1 MAIIAAGDLS
11 GLVGTVV
18 NVLYVAL
25 GLGLVIFFHELGHF
39 AVAKWCG
46 VFVERF
52 SIGFGPILW
61 SFKRGDTEYAL
72 SAIPFGGYVKM
83 LGQDDIDPSQL
94 SSEQIA
100 ENPRSYSAKPVRH
113 RMFIISAGVIMN
125 IITGLMFFAIAFQL
139 GVDSPPAEVGFVTS
153 GSPAYEAGI
162 ETGDVFTHLN
172 GEHISDFGE
181 IMLGVAL
188 SSGDVQIRGLHR
200 DQAPFDVTITPDQSG
215 TRRIIGVKQPLGV
228 RLVIPRDDTIRPT
241 YPGMPADS
249 ADPPFEAGDMIQR
262 VGDVE
267 IETFAELQDVLA
279 SQRNETLEFLVRS
292 PNGTDTRK
300 IRVGTNRFRLLGL
313 SMDIG
318 PITEIVRDSPAA
330 TAGLQVN
337 DKIITI
343 NGQDVGKH
351 INPLR
356 LPDLLSD
363 LQSQKVV
370 IEVLRQQ
377 KTGEPETLKIELVP
391 EDRSGWLERPDKIE
405 TPLSAPAAGFAFLV
419 IPRVLQVTPDSP
431 AAKHGIEVGQSVTKV
446 ELVGVG
452 GTPSDGAP
460 NTIEIDFTADNHNW
474 AYAFWMIQSF
484 PERKVRLTVGSD
496 PAAHVVE
503 VAPDEMIFEDDWYLP
518 TRGIRLDILMTER
531 KADGLV
537 NAFQMGVTHT
547 KKNIIQIYLTLRSL
561 VRGDVSPRELHGPV
575 GIATVA
581 YQVAE
586 QGLAKLLLFLG
597 FLSINLAVLNFLPIP
612 VLDGGHMVF
621 LTWEAITRKRPSERV
636 LIAATYV
643 GMAFVLSLMVFVLY
657 LDIFVHWLGFN

>member
-1 MAIIAAGDLS
+1 VAILAAGDFAS
-11 GLVGTVV
+11 LVETVV

-61 SFKRGDTEYAL
+61 SFKRGETEYAL

-100 ENPRSYSAKPVRH
+100 EDPRSYSAKPVRH

-125 IITGLMFFAIAFQL
+125 IITGLLFFALAFQL

-153 GSPAYEAGI
+153 GSPAYQAGI
-162 ETGDVFTHLN
+162 QTGDVFTQLN
-172 GEHISDFGE
+172 GEAISDFGE

-188 SSGDVQIRGLHR
+188 SSGNVRIQGQHR
-200 DQAPFDVTITPDQSG
+200 DQTPFDVTITPDQSG
-215 TRRIIGVKQPLGV
+215 TRRVIGVKQPLGL
-228 RLVIPRDDTIRPT
+228 RLIIPRDDTVQPT
-241 YPGMPADS
+241 YPGMPAD
-249 ADPPFEAGDMIQR
+249 AAQPPFEAGDLIKR
-262 VGDVE
+262 IGDVE
-267 IETFAELQDVLA
+267 ISTFAELQDRLA
-279 SQRNETLEFLVRS
+279 RQRNQQLDFFVQPKGSSEL
-292 PNGTDTRK
+292 RK
-300 IRVGTNRFRLLGL
+300 ISVGTNRFRLLGL

-318 PITEIVRDSPAA
+318 PITQIVRGSPAEK
-330 TAGLQVN
+330 AGLQVN

-343 NGQDVGKH
+343 NGEDVGKH

-356 LPDLLSD
+356 LPDLLAD
-363 LQSQKVV
+363 LHGQKVI

-391 EDRSGWLERPDKIE
+391 EDRQGWLERPDKSE
-405 TPLSAPAAGFAFLV
+405 TPLAAPPAGFAFLV
-419 IPRVLQVTPDSP
+419 IPRVLQVTPGSP
-431 AAKHGIEVGQSVTKV
+431 AEKHGIEAGQSVTKV
-446 ELVGVG
+446 ELVRM
-452 GTPSDGAP
+452 DGAP
-460 NTIEIDFTADNHNW
+460 TDASPDTIEIEFADDNHNW
-474 AYAFWMIQSF
+474 AFAFWMIQSF
-484 PERKVRLTVGSD
+484 PERKLRLTVGSD

-503 VAPDEMIFEDDWYLP
+503 VTPDEMIFEDDWYLP

-531 KADGLV
+531 KATGLV
-537 NAFQMGVTHT
+537 DALQMGVAHT

-636 LIAATYV
+636 LIGATYV

-657 LDIFVHWLGFN
+657 LDIFVHWLGQN

>member
-1 MAIIAAGDLS
+1 MAIIAAGDFAS
-11 GLVGTVV
+11 LVGTVV

-61 SFKRGDTEYAL
+61 SLKRGETEYAL

-83 LGQDDIDPSQL
+83 LGQDDMDPSQL

-100 ENPRSYSAKPVRH
+100 EDPRSYSAKPVRH

-125 IITGLMFFAIAFQL
+125 IITGLLFFALAFQL

-153 GSPAYEAGI
+153 GSRAYEAGI
-162 ETGDVFTHLN
+162 QTGDVFTRLN
-172 GEHISDFGE
+172 GEQISDFGD

-188 SSGDVQIRGLHR
+188 STGDVRIQGRHR
-200 DQAPFDVTITPDQSG
+200 DQSPFDVTIKPDESG
-215 TRRIIGVKQPLGV
+215 TRRVIGVKQPLGL
-228 RLVIPRDDTIRPT
+228 RLIIPRDDKARPT
-241 YPGMPADS
+241 SPGMPAD
-249 ADPPFEAGDMIQR
+249 AAQPPFEAGDLITR
-262 VGDVE
+262 IGDVE
-267 IETFAELQDVLA
+267 VSSFAELQDLLA
-279 SQRNETLEFLVRS
+279 RKRNQKLDFFVQPKESSDL
-292 PNGTDTRK
+292 RK
-300 IRVGTNRFRLLGL
+300 ISVGTNRFRLLGL

-318 PITEIVRDSPAA
+318 KITQIVQGSPADKA
-330 TAGLQVN
+330 DLKKG

-343 NGQDVGKH
+343 NGEDVGKH

-356 LPDLLSD
+356 LPDLLAE
-363 LQSQKVV
+363 LHGQKVI
-370 IEVLRQQ
+370 IEVLKKR
-377 KTGEPETLKIELVP
+377 KTGEPEIETIELVP
-391 EDRSGWLERPDKIE
+391 EDRPGWLERPDKIE

-431 AAKHGIEVGQSVTKV
+431 AAKHGIHVGQSVTKV
-446 ELVGVG
+446 ELVGEG

-460 NTIEIDFTADNHNW
+460 NTIEIDFTADKHNW

-531 KADGLV
+531 KATGLV
-537 NAFQMGVTHT
+537 DALQMGVAHT

-561 VRGDVSPRELHGPV
+561 IRGDVSPRELHGPV

-636 LIAATYV
+636 LIGATYV

-657 LDIFVHWLGFN
+657 LDIFVHWLGQN

>member
-11 GLVGTVV
+11 SLVGTVV
-18 NVLYVAL
+18 NILYVAL

-72 SAIPFGGYVKM
+72 SVIPFGGYVKM
-83 LGQDDIDPSQL
+83 LGQDDMDPSQL

-100 ENPRSYSAKPVRH
+100 EDPRSYSAKPVRY

-125 IITGLMFFAIAFQL
+125 IITGLLFFAIAFQL

-153 GSPAYEAGI
+153 GSPAYQAGI

-172 GEHISDFGE
+172 GESITDFGE

-188 SSGDVQIRGLHR
+188 SSGDVQIRGMHR
-200 DQAPFDVTITPDQSG
+200 DQTPFDVTITPDQSG

-228 RLVIPRDDTIRPT
+228 RLVIPRDEQVRPT
-241 YPGMPADS
+241 FPGMPADS
-249 ADPPFEAGDMIQR
+249 ADPPFEGGDLIQR
-262 VGDVE
+262 VGDTD
-267 IETFAELQDVLA
+267 IDSFAKLQDVLA
-279 SQRNETLEFLVRS
+279 SRRSETLDFHVQSRNEST
-292 PNGTDTRK
+292 TRTV
-300 IRVGTNRFRLLGL
+300 RVGTNKFRLLGL

-318 PITEIVRDSPAA
+318 PITQIVSGSPAER
-330 TAGLQVN
+330 AGLQVN

-343 NGQDVGKH
+343 NGEDVGKQ

-356 LPDLLSD
+356 LPDLLAD
-363 LQSQKVV
+363 LQNQQVV

-377 KTGEPETLKIELVP
+377 QTGEPETLKIELTP
-391 EDRSGWLERPDKIE
+391 ENRQGWLERPDKIE

-431 AAKHGIEVGQSVTKV
+431 ADKHGIEVGQSVTRV
-446 ELVGVG
+446 ELVSVG
-452 GTPSDGAP
+452 DAASDGSP
-460 NTIEIDFTADNHNW
+460 KTIEINFADDNHNW

-484 PERKVRLTVGSD
+484 PSREVRLTVGSD

-503 VAPDEMIFEDDWYLP
+503 VAPDEMISEDDWYLP

-531 KADGLV
+531 KAASLL

-657 LDIFVHWLGFN
+657 LDIFVHWLGQN